1 MFVDQQPEARPA
13 ASLTDRVIADVGA
26 TMAAGAVVLGD
37 RLGLYRA
44 LATGPLSP
52 VELARRTRT
61 APRYVEE
68 WLRGQAAAGYVEYDP
83 TSGEYW
89 MTPEQAKVFTDPEA
103 VLNAPAAF
111 QFVLGALRAQARLE
125 AAFRTGEGIGW
136 SEHDAAVLD
145 AWTRVQR
152 SLYGR
157 HLLTRWL
164 PALRGVE
171 ARLRRGARVA
181 EIACGLAVASGLM
194 ARAFPASRF
203 TAFDDHPEAVATA
216 RAAGARVLD
225 LGPTDPRATAAS
237 VQTIADAVGESAATP
252 TGAGLEDA
260 GSAGAASV
268 GPGSVGAASARA
280 GWTGAGWPG
289 AGWPGKLL
297 ALGSAFGPADRL
309 RQRVATAATGAQ
321 LPGGGQLVFPGRRMV
336 ALYGH
341 PGDPGLGVLGEQ
353 PVEAAVGR
361 AQQLAASYQAYVG
374 EPVVPAFEI
383 IVTVAT
389 GRTGSRAHPVEK
401 FRPWV
406 QAAREAGV
414 YVVLDLQPG
423 DVHFLEQARLYEEL
437 LREPHVGLALDP
449 EWRVQPGKAHMVQI
463 GSVDAAEVNEVG
475 QWLAQLTREHNLP
488 QKVLMLHQFRL
499 DMISNR
505 SALVTDYDELRVVI
519 HADGFGSPGAKYD
532 TWNTLHID
540 APANVAW
547 GWKNFYDED
556 KPTFTPE
563 QTMAVSPEIVFVSYQ

>member
-1 MFVDQQPEARPA
+1 MSLFRVRVVGLLGLLLVAGCTADRPEPDAPDPTVRTALP
-13 ASLTDRVIADVGA
+13 DADTTVVEGTTAVELAVGTSQA
-26 TMAAGAVVLGD
+26 LYLGSPAVVLVGD
-37 RLGLYRA
+37 GDADALPRAVEVTVDLGVPLLVTPAAAEPAPPVAEPAAGPVAGPTAEATPSRTPTGGVLAEIQRLGARA
-44 LATGPLSP
+44 LITVG
-52 VELARRTRT
+52 TT
-61 APRYVEE
+61 
-68 WLRGQAAAGYVEYDP
+68 AAAWAATPTFPPGVTVVGVDDP
-83 TSGEYW
+83 VPVAVTPPERLPSLLVLAEGTS
-89 MTPEQAKVFTDPEA
+89 V
-103 VLNAPAAF
+103 
-111 QFVLGALRAQARLE
+111 
-125 AAFRTGEGIGW
+125 
-136 SEHDAAVLD
+136 DAA
-145 AWTRVQR
+145 
-152 SLYGR
+152 
-157 HLLTRWL
+157 
-164 PALRGVE
+164 
-171 ARLRRGARVA
+171 
-181 EIACGLAVASGLM
+181 
-194 ARAFPASRF
+194 
-203 TAFDDHPEAVATA
+203 AVATA
-216 RAAGARVLD
+216 RAAGARVLE
-225 LGPTDPRATAAS
+225 LGTTDPRATAAS

-309 RQRVATAATGAQ
+309 RQRVATAATGVQ

-353 PVEAAVGR
+353 PVEAAISR
-361 AQQLAASYQAYVG
+361 AQQLAGSYQAYVG

-389 GRTGSRAHPVEK
+389 GRTGSRPHPVEK